1 VFFIFHTKKRT
12 LTDPVSGESYDII
25 SSLMEQKYFN
35 AFKTKMH
42 FLSVAYVDRSVNVE
56 KTGRKINGKDE
67 EKGSITSERRVI
79 AFRDEGFS
87 VDSKSR
93 FADIVDKIEFSP
105 FEYKD
110 AVETAIKKEA
120 SKKKTDKTIEE
131 RATEQKKATEK
142 KQKVALKE
150 KQEEIKEENDIK
162 DKTKLKN
169 IYKKNVKDMEAEE
182 RKEVKKAIAKHD
194 IDLKNW
200 NDNDMK
206 NLKKFVKEVKDL
218 KKKES

>member
-1 VFFIFHTKKRT
+1 
-12 LTDPVSGESYDII
+12 
-25 SSLMEQKYFN
+25 
-35 AFKTKMH
+35 MH
-42 FLSVAYVDRSVNVE
+42 FLSVAYIDRSVNVE

-67 EKGSITSERRVI
+67 EKGSIANERRVI

-110 AVETAIKKEA
+110 AVETAIRKEA

-131 RATEQKKATEK
+131 RAAEQKKEAEK

-150 KQEEIKEENDIK
+150 KQEDIKEENDIK
-162 DKTKLKN
+162 DKDKLKN
-169 IYKKNVKDMEAEE
+169 VYKKIVKDMDSEQRAG
-182 RKEVKKAIAKHD
+182 VKKAIVEHK

-200 NDNDMK
+200 NDNAVNDI
-206 NLKKFVKEVKDL
+206 KKFIKNIKDL
-218 KKKES
+218 